1 MMPGVVAGFTRPVAV
16 VAPSAPVNFAYVSKD
31 RDPLLYYVFEWQA
44 PQSGSPPSGYRV
56 YMKTGTG
63 NYVLQAQ
70 TAATSVRVDGVSD
83 GVTQYFYVTA
93 WNSAGESPP
102 SNVLTFLPV

>member
-1 MMPGVVAGFTRPVAV
+1 MMPGVVAGFTRPVVV
-16 VAPSAPVNFAYVSKD
+16 VAPSAPTNFEQLSAG
-31 RDPLLYYVFEWQA
+31 RDPALYYILAWQA

-93 WNSAGESPP
+93 WNGAGESPA
-102 SNVLTFLPV
+102 SNVLTFFPS

>member
-1 MMPGVVAGFTRPVAV
+1 MMPGVVAGFTRPV
-16 VAPSAPVNFAYVSKD
+16 VAPSAPTNFEQLRAG
-31 RDPLLYYVFEWQA
+31 RDPLLYYVFAWQA

-63 NYVLQAQ
+63 KYVLQAQ

-83 GVTQYFYVTA
+83 GETQYFYVTA
-93 WNSAGESPP
+93 WNSAGESPA

>member
-1 MMPGVVAGFTRPVAV
+1 MPGVVAAFTRLAI
-16 VAPSAPVNFAYVSKD
+16 APSAPVNFTRTVAD

-44 PQSGSPPSGYRV
+44 PQSGGTPTGYRV

-63 NYVLQAQ
+63 SYVLQAQ
-70 TAATSVRVDGVSD
+70 TANTSVRVDGVSD

-93 WNSAGESPP
+93 WNSGGESPA
-102 SNVLTFLPV
+102 SNILTFLPV